1 MLKLRMNKLFFIKFN
16 DNEYNVL
23 INLNKNKNNQDIIQS
38 LKKDILKEN
47 PQLKNTL
54 IYFTIYNDTKLA
66 TNRIINEKIIS
77 EDISKPIELI
87 CYSKLNGGVGIAMFG
102 LIVLPMIII
111 GKKMLR
117 LIEVIAKFFIL
128 IGKVF
133 MIIPVVFDPPKLI
146 DDIMFAVT
154 YSINT
159 IFSAAIE
166 SVRGSGE
173 GEDYNAPDPNK
184 ESGTFGISQSKQ
196 NSTTCM
202 DPTYSTIFLLL
213 ICPPL
218 AIFYKLGFLRGFIS
232 SIICAVLCVKLYYF
246 PGVLFAALHVLC

>member
-23 INLNKNKNNQDIIQS
+23 INLNKNKNNQDIMES
-38 LKKDILKEN
+38 LKNNILKET
-47 PQLKNTL
+47 PQLKNDL
-54 IYFTIYNDTKLA
+54 IYFTIENDTKLA
-66 TNRIINEKIIS
+66 TNLIINEKIIT

-87 CYSKLNGGVGIAMFG
+87 CYSKLNGGLGVAMFA
-102 LIVLPMIII
+102 IIILPMIII
-111 GKKMLR
+111 GKKFLR
-117 LIEVIAKFFIL
+117 LIEVIAKFFLL

-133 MIIPVVFDPPKLI
+133 MIIPVIFDPPKLI

-173 GEDYNAPDPNK
+173 AETEVDPNR
-184 ESGTFGISQSKQ
+184 ESGTFGVSESKKD
-196 NSTTCM
+196 STTCM

-218 AIFYKLGFLRGFIS
+218 A
-232 SIICAVLCVKLYYF
+232 
-246 PGVLFAALHVLC
+246 